1 MKSSIS
7 ENVILIDWLTVSCK
21 EEDPWY
27 WVTLLH
33 MEDLAWTAME
43 KGRNGY
49 RNGIYFGS
57 ISILYDGNPDMGI
70 CLDMPGQG
78 CRTFEEYGS
87 GDFIGLFRM
96 ISQDDRFHITRL
108 DVAFDDHTGIL
119 DIRQLFYDTD
129 DQDGGQQF
137 VSKFRKSKIE
147 KSFQNG
153 RPGISIYHGSEQS
166 EIMIRIYDK
175 AAERGLPEEQ
185 HWVRVE
191 LQLRRDRASQF
202 AFATVSEPIGTLF
215 RGVLVNYVRYVDD
228 PGTDSNRWRWPM
240 KSYWA
245 DLIDQVGRITLFVK
259 PGVEY
264 NIRQLDHYV
273 FDQAVNAIGASIDIY
288 GAPFFMEQIQR
299 KRSENPK
306 YRKLVE
312 QYGKDKS
319 KMRAAFRQGSEVHR
333 ELPGGELLPEAGEL
347 CPGHGGAPGT
357 AGTGLGA
364 SERGDSGQAAG
375 AGTAEE

>member
-1 MKSSIS
+1 MKSSVS
-7 ENVILIDWLTVSCK
+7 ENLILFDWLTVTCK

-33 MEDLAWTAME
+33 MEDVNWTAME
-43 KGRNGY
+43 RGRNGY
-49 RNGIYFGS
+49 RSGIYFGS

-70 CLDMPGQG
+70 CLDMSGQG
-78 CRTFEEYGS
+78 CRSFEEYGG
-87 GDFIGLFRM
+87 GDFTGLFKM
-96 ISQDDRFHITRL
+96 FSQDDRFHITRL

-119 DIRQLFYDTD
+119 DIRQLFRDTD

-147 KSFQNG
+147 KSFQDG
-153 RPGISIYHGSEQS
+153 RSGISIYHGSEQS

-191 LQLRRDRASQF
+191 LQLRRDRAAQF
-202 AFATVSEPIGTLF
+202 AFASVSEPIGTLF

-240 KSYWA
+240 KPYWVE
-245 DLIDQVGRITLFVK
+245 LIEQVGRISLFVK
-259 PGVEY
+259 PGIEY
-264 NIRQLDHYV
+264 NIRQLDHFV

-288 GAPFFMEQIQR
+288 GAPFFMEQIQ
-299 KRSENPK
+299 KRRSDNPK
-306 YRKLVE
+306 YKRLVE
-312 QYGKDKS
+312 QYGKNQTKVH
-319 KMRAAFRQGSEVHR
+319 AAFRAARG
-333 ELPGGELLPEAGEL
+333 EAGASAPEVDASAGRAG
-347 CPGHGGAPGT
+347 GHAPG
-357 AGTGLGA
+357 AGSTGGK
-364 SERGDSGQAAG
+364 GQEG
-375 AGTAEE
+375 

>member
-7 ENVILIDWLTVSCK
+7 ENVILFDWLTVSCK

-43 KGRNGY
+43 KGRYGY

-57 ISILYDGNPDMGI
+57 ISILYDGNPGMGI
-70 CLDMPGQG
+70 CLDMSGQG
-78 CRTFEEYGS
+78 CRAFEEYGS
-87 GDFIGLFRM
+87 GDFVGLFRM

-119 DIRQLFYDTD
+119 DIFQLFWDTGKRKDGD
-129 DQDGGQQF
+129 DEEIEQQF
-137 VSKFRKSKIE
+137 ISKFRKSKRTE
-147 KSFQNG
+147 EFDNG
-153 RPGISIYHGSEQS
+153 RSGITIYHGSEHS
-166 EIMIRIYDK
+166 EIIIRIYDK

-202 AFATVSEPIGTLF
+202 AFAAVSEPIGTLF

-228 PGTDSNRWRWPM
+228 PGADTNRWRWPM
-240 KSYWA
+240 KPYWA
-245 DLIDQVGRITLFVK
+245 ELIDQVGRISLFVK

-273 FDQAVNAIGASIDIY
+273 FNQASNAIGAAIDIY
-288 GAPFFMEQIQR
+288 GAPFFMEQIQ
-299 KRSENPK
+299 KRRSDNPK
-306 YRKLVE
+306 YRRLVE

-319 KMRAAFRQGSEVHR
+319 KMRAAFRSS
-333 ELPGGELLPEAGEL
+333 GGEAGAADPEVDAAA
-347 CPGHGGAPGT
+347 GGAGGHEEGSGP
-357 AGTGLGA
+357 AGQEGWKG
-364 SERGDSGQAAG
+364 
-375 AGTAEE
+375 